1 MTFKYVNIQ
10 YNFIHIVICR
20 KFIISEL
27 LIISSLHFITS
38 IMVDL
43 IVYEEQESKY
53 LIVVNVRIIVHR
65 TLYKKG
71 QCIKISNVANNLDN
85 TSFNIKNYITND
97 ILIVNHIELNN
108 DVETSNNIKSI
119 FISNEGYISNKKD
132 IILPIDND
140 NNNVIVFK
148 LIPKNSFI
156 IRMYNH
162 DWYKIV
168 SQAMI
173 DSVLRQYNY
182 DSIMSNFLFVD
193 SSDDNRINLELSR
206 RNLYNKNI
214 RYNNSRRVSNM
225 NVDEVEAVS
234 NNYSL

>member
-1 MTFKYVNIQ
+1 
-10 YNFIHIVICR
+10 
-20 KFIISEL
+20 
-27 LIISSLHFITS
+27 
-38 IMVDL
+38 MVDL

-53 LIVVNVRIIVHR
+53 LIVVNLRIIIHR

-71 QCIKISNVANNLDN
+71 QCIKISNVENNLDN
-85 TSFNIKNYITND
+85 SFFNIKNYLTND
-97 ILIVNHIELNN
+97 ILSVNHIELNS

-156 IRMYNH
+156 IMMYNH
-162 DWYKIV
+162 NWYKIK
-168 SQAMI
+168 SQPMI
-173 DSVLRQYNY
+173 DSLLRQYSY

-193 SSDDNRINLELSR
+193 SSDDNTINSELIKRSA
-206 RNLYNKNI
+206 YNKTIIN
-214 RYNNSRRVSNM
+214 YNNNRRVSNM
-225 NVDEVEAVS
+225 NVDDLEAVS
-234 NNYSL
+234 NNNLL

>member
-1 MTFKYVNIQ
+1 
-10 YNFIHIVICR
+10 
-20 KFIISEL
+20 
-27 LIISSLHFITS
+27 
-38 IMVDL
+38 MVDL
-43 IVYEEQESKY
+43 IVFEEQFSKY
-53 LIVVNVRIIVHR
+53 LIVVNNRIIVHR

-71 QCIKISNVANNLDN
+71 QCIKISNVENNLDN
-85 TSFNIKNYITND
+85 SPFNIKNYVTND
-97 ILIVNHIELNN
+97 VLIVNHIELNS

-119 FISNEGYISNKKD
+119 FISYEGYISNQKD

-140 NNNVIVFK
+140 NNNIVYQ

-173 DSVLRQYNY
+173 DSLLRQYNY

-193 SSDDNRINLELSR
+193 SSDDNTINSEISR

-214 RYNNSRRVSNM
+214 IDYNNKRRVQNM
-225 NVDEVEAVS
+225 SVDTVEAVS
-234 NNYSL
+234 SNNYHILF

>member
-1 MTFKYVNIQ
+1 
-10 YNFIHIVICR
+10 
-20 KFIISEL
+20 
-27 LIISSLHFITS
+27 
-38 IMVDL
+38 MVDL

-53 LIVVNVRIIVHR
+53 LIVVNLRIIIHR

-71 QCIKISNVANNLDN
+71 QCIKISNVENNLDN
-85 TSFNIKNYITND
+85 SFFNIKNYLTND
-97 ILIVNHIELNN
+97 ILSVNHIELNS

-156 IRMYNH
+156 IMMYNH
-162 DWYKIV
+162 NWYKIK
-168 SQAMI
+168 SQPMI
-173 DSVLRQYNY
+173 DSLLRQYSY

-193 SSDDNRINLELSR
+193 NSDDNTINSELIKRSA
-206 RNLYNKNI
+206 YNKTIIN
-214 RYNNSRRVSNM
+214 YNNNRRVSNM
-225 NVDEVEAVS
+225 NVDDLEAVS
-234 NNYSL
+234 NNNLL

>member
-1 MTFKYVNIQ
+1 
-10 YNFIHIVICR
+10 
-20 KFIISEL
+20 
-27 LIISSLHFITS
+27 
-38 IMVDL
+38 MVDL
-43 IVYEEQESKY
+43 IVFEEQFSKY
-53 LIVVNVRIIVHR
+53 LIVVNNRIIVHR

-71 QCIKISNVANNLDN
+71 QCIKISNVENNLDN
-85 TSFNIKNYITND
+85 SPFNIKNYVTND
-97 ILIVNHIELNN
+97 VLIVNHIELNS

-119 FISNEGYISNKKD
+119 FISYEGYISNQKD

-140 NNNVIVFK
+140 NNNIVYQ

-156 IRMYNH
+156 ISMYNH

-173 DSVLRQYNY
+173 DSLLRQYNY

-193 SSDDNRINLELSR
+193 SSDDNTINSELSR

-214 RYNNSRRVSNM
+214 IDYNNKRRVQNM
-225 NVDEVEAVS
+225 SVDTVEAVS
-234 NNYSL
+234 SNKYHILF

>member
-1 MTFKYVNIQ
+1 
-10 YNFIHIVICR
+10 
-20 KFIISEL
+20 
-27 LIISSLHFITS
+27 
-38 IMVDL
+38 MVDL
-43 IVYEEQESKY
+43 IVFEEQFSKY
-53 LIVVNVRIIVHR
+53 LIVVNNRIIVHR

-71 QCIKISNVANNLDN
+71 QCIKISNVENNLDN
-85 TSFNIKNYITND
+85 SPFNIKNYVTND
-97 ILIVNHIELNN
+97 VLIVNHIELNS

-119 FISNEGYISNKKD
+119 FISYEGYISNQKD

-140 NNNVIVFK
+140 NNNIVYQ

-173 DSVLRQYNY
+173 DSLLRQYNY

-193 SSDDNRINLELSR
+193 SSDDNTINSELSR
-206 RNLYNKNI
+206 RNLHNKNI
-214 RYNNSRRVSNM
+214 IDYNNKRRVQNM
-225 NVDEVEAVS
+225 SVDTVEAVS
-234 NNYSL
+234 SNNYHILYLINVQIIN

>member
-1 MTFKYVNIQ
+1 
-10 YNFIHIVICR
+10 
-20 KFIISEL
+20 
-27 LIISSLHFITS
+27 
-38 IMVDL
+38 MVDL

-53 LIVVNVRIIVHR
+53 LIVVNLRIIIHR

-71 QCIKISNVANNLDN
+71 QCIKISNVENNLDN
-85 TSFNIKNYITND
+85 SFFNIKNYLTND
-97 ILIVNHIELNN
+97 ILSVNHIELNS

-156 IRMYNH
+156 IMMYNH
-162 DWYKIV
+162 NWYKIK
-168 SQAMI
+168 SQPMI
-173 DSVLRQYNY
+173 DSLLRQYSY

-193 SSDDNRINLELSR
+193 SSDDNTINSELIKRSA
-206 RNLYNKNI
+206 YNKTIIN
-214 RYNNSRRVSNM
+214 YNNNRRVSNM
-225 NVDEVEAVS
+225 NVDDLEAVS
-234 NNYSL
+234 NNKSI

>member
-1 MTFKYVNIQ
+1 
-10 YNFIHIVICR
+10 
-20 KFIISEL
+20 
-27 LIISSLHFITS
+27 
-38 IMVDL
+38 MVDL
-43 IVYEEQESKY
+43 IVFEEQFSKY
-53 LIVVNVRIIVHR
+53 LIVVNNRIIVHR

-71 QCIKISNVANNLDN
+71 QCIKISNVENNLDN
-85 TSFNIKNYITND
+85 SFFNIKNYLTND
-97 ILIVNHIELNN
+97 ILSVNHIELNS

-173 DSVLRQYNY
+173 DSLLRQYSY

-193 SSDDNRINLELSR
+193 SSDNNTINSELIKRSA
-206 RNLYNKNI
+206 YNKNI
-214 RYNNSRRVSNM
+214 INYNNTRRVSNM
-225 NVDEVEAVS
+225 DTDTVEAVS
-234 NNYSL
+234 SNSYNIINLISN

>member
-1 MTFKYVNIQ
+1 
-10 YNFIHIVICR
+10 
-20 KFIISEL
+20 
-27 LIISSLHFITS
+27 
-38 IMVDL
+38 MVDL
-43 IVYEEQESKY
+43 IVFEEQFSKY
-53 LIVVNVRIIVHR
+53 LIVVNNRIIVHR

-71 QCIKISNVANNLDN
+71 QCIKISNVENNLDN
-85 TSFNIKNYITND
+85 SPFNIKNYVTND
-97 ILIVNHIELNN
+97 VLIVNHIELNS

-119 FISNEGYISNKKD
+119 FISYEGYISNQKD

-140 NNNVIVFK
+140 NNNIVYQ

-173 DSVLRQYNY
+173 DSLLRQYNY

-193 SSDDNRINLELSR
+193 SSDDNTINSEISR

-214 RYNNSRRVSNM
+214 IDYNNKRRVQNM
-225 NVDEVEAVS
+225 SVDTVEAVS
-234 NNYSL
+234 SNNYHILFQ

>member
-1 MTFKYVNIQ
+1 MF
-10 YNFIHIVICR
+10 
-20 KFIISEL
+20 
-27 LIISSLHFITS
+27 
-38 IMVDL
+38 DL
-43 IVYEEQESKY
+43 IVFEEQFSKY
-53 LIVVNVRIIVHR
+53 LIVVNNRIIVHR

-71 QCIKISNVANNLDN
+71 QCIKISNVENNLDN
-85 TSFNIKNYITND
+85 SPFNIKNYVTND
-97 ILIVNHIELNN
+97 VLIVNHIELNS

-119 FISNEGYISNKKD
+119 FISNEGYISNQKD
-132 IILPIDND
+132 IILPIDHD
-140 NNNVIVFK
+140 NNNIVYQ

-173 DSVLRQYNY
+173 DSLLRQYNY

-193 SSDDNRINLELSR
+193 SSDDNTINSELSR

-214 RYNNSRRVSNM
+214 IDYNNKRRVQNM
-225 NVDEVEAVS
+225 SVDTVEAVS
-234 NNYSL
+234 SNNYHILYLINVQIIN

>member
-1 MTFKYVNIQ
+1 MMIFLFFLNYYVN
-10 YNFIHIVICR
+10 HIY
-20 KFIISEL
+20 
-27 LIISSLHFITS
+27 FITH

-53 LIVVNVRIIVHR
+53 LIVVNLRIIIHR

-71 QCIKISNVANNLDN
+71 QCIKISNVENNLDN
-85 TSFNIKNYITND
+85 SFFNIKNYLTND
-97 ILIVNHIELNN
+97 ILSVNHIELNS

-156 IRMYNH
+156 IMMYNH
-162 DWYKIV
+162 NWYKIK
-168 SQAMI
+168 SQPMI
-173 DSVLRQYNY
+173 DSLLRQYSY

-193 SSDDNRINLELSR
+193 SSDDNTINSELIKRSA
-206 RNLYNKNI
+206 YNKTIIN
-214 RYNNSRRVSNM
+214 YNNNRRVSNM
-225 NVDEVEAVS
+225 NVDDLEAVS
-234 NNYSL
+234 NNKSI

>member
-1 MTFKYVNIQ
+1 
-10 YNFIHIVICR
+10 
-20 KFIISEL
+20 
-27 LIISSLHFITS
+27 
-38 IMVDL
+38 MVDL

-53 LIVVNVRIIVHR
+53 LIVVNLRIIVHR

-71 QCIKISNVANNLDN
+71 QCIKISNVQNNSDN
-85 TSFNIKNYITND
+85 SPFNIKNYVTND
-97 ILIVNHIELNN
+97 ILMVNHIELNS

-140 NNNVIVFK
+140 YNNVIVFK

-156 IRMYNH
+156 IMMYNH
-162 DWYKIV
+162 NWYKIV

-173 DSVLRQYNY
+173 DSLIRQYSY

-193 SSDDNRINLELSR
+193 SSDDNTINSELIKRSA
-206 RNLYNKNI
+206 
-214 RYNNSRRVSNM
+214 YNNNIINYNNTRRVSYM
-225 NVDEVEAVS
+225 NVDDVEAVS
-234 NNYSL
+234 NNKSL

>member
-1 MTFKYVNIQ
+1 MF
-10 YNFIHIVICR
+10 
-20 KFIISEL
+20 
-27 LIISSLHFITS
+27 
-38 IMVDL
+38 DL
-43 IVYEEQESKY
+43 IVFEEQFSKY
-53 LIVVNVRIIVHR
+53 LIVVNNRIIVHR

-71 QCIKISNVANNLDN
+71 QCIKISNVENNLDN
-85 TSFNIKNYITND
+85 SPFNIKNYVTND
-97 ILIVNHIELNN
+97 VLIVNHIELNS

-119 FISNEGYISNKKD
+119 FISNEGYISNQKD

-140 NNNVIVFK
+140 NNNIVYQ

-193 SSDDNRINLELSR
+193 SSDDNTINSELSR

-214 RYNNSRRVSNM
+214 IDYNNKRRVQNM
-225 NVDEVEAVS
+225 SVDTVEAVS
-234 NNYSL
+234 SNNYHILYLINVQIIN

>member
-1 MTFKYVNIQ
+1 
-10 YNFIHIVICR
+10 
-20 KFIISEL
+20 
-27 LIISSLHFITS
+27 
-38 IMVDL
+38 MVDL

-53 LIVVNVRIIVHR
+53 LIVVNLRIIIHR

-71 QCIKISNVANNLDN
+71 QCIKISNVENNLDN
-85 TSFNIKNYITND
+85 SFFNIKNYLTND
-97 ILIVNHIELNN
+97 ILSVNHIELNS

-156 IRMYNH
+156 IMMYNH
-162 DWYKIV
+162 NWYKIK
-168 SQAMI
+168 SQPMI
-173 DSVLRQYNY
+173 DSLLRQYSY

-193 SSDDNRINLELSR
+193 SSDDNTINSELIKRSA
-206 RNLYNKNI
+206 YNKTI
-214 RYNNSRRVSNM
+214 ISYNNNRRVSNM
-225 NVDEVEAVS
+225 NVDDLEAVS
-234 NNYSL
+234 NNNLL

>member
-1 MTFKYVNIQ
+1 
-10 YNFIHIVICR
+10 
-20 KFIISEL
+20 
-27 LIISSLHFITS
+27 
-38 IMVDL
+38 MVDL

-53 LIVVNVRIIVHR
+53 LIVVNLRIIIHR

-71 QCIKISNVANNLDN
+71 QCIKISNVENNLDN
-85 TSFNIKNYITND
+85 SFFNIKNYLTND
-97 ILIVNHIELNN
+97 ILSVNHIELNS

-156 IRMYNH
+156 IMMYNH
-162 DWYKIV
+162 NWYKIK
-168 SQAMI
+168 SQPMI
-173 DSVLRQYNY
+173 DSLLRQYSY

-193 SSDDNRINLELSR
+193 SSDDNTINSELIKRSA
-206 RNLYNKNI
+206 YNKTIIN
-214 RYNNSRRVSNM
+214 YNNNRRVSNM
-225 NVDEVEAVS
+225 NVDDLEAVS
-234 NNYSL
+234 NNNSI

>member
-1 MTFKYVNIQ
+1 MNYCINHIN
-10 YNFIHIVICR
+10 YN
-20 KFIISEL
+20 
-27 LIISSLHFITS
+27 
-38 IMVDL
+38 MVDL
-43 IVYEEQESKY
+43 IVFEEQFSKY
-53 LIVVNVRIIVHR
+53 LIVVNNRIIVHR

-71 QCIKISNVANNLDN
+71 QCIKISNVENNLDN
-85 TSFNIKNYITND
+85 SPFSIKNYVTND
-97 ILIVNHIELNN
+97 ILIVNHIELNS

-119 FISNEGYISNKKD
+119 FISYEGYISNQKD

-140 NNNVIVFK
+140 NNNIVYQ

-193 SSDDNRINLELSR
+193 SSDDNTINSEISR

-214 RYNNSRRVSNM
+214 IDYNNKRRVQNM
-225 NVDEVEAVS
+225 SVDTVEAVS
-234 NNYSL
+234 SNNYHILFQ